1 MFYKDIRLT
10 MVFQHLELFLFLYP
24 VHLQCKLILLS
35 NASELVHNEESHA
48 QLLNSSLQRF
58 DNFTLCGR
66 YISISLIITIQT
78 FSLFKIPHLQLLDVI

>member
-1 MFYKDIRLT
+1 MFYTDIRLT

-35 NASELVHNEESHA
+35 NASELVHDEESHA

-58 DNFTLCGR
+58 DSFTLCAR
-66 YISISLIITIQT
+66 YGIAS
-78 FSLFKIPHLQLLDVI
+78 